1 MTSNV
6 GVRIP
11 RPTDANIII
20 KSKRKKMKKLFL
32 IIGAPGSGKTT
43 DASIIAGKNDNIVH
57 YSTGDMLREEV
68 ASGSELGQTIDGFIS
83 KGALVPLNIIIDTI
97 ISAIKNAPV
106 DNILIDGYPRSVE
119 QMTALDELLAKEDDI
134 ELVST
139 IEVRVSQ
146 EVAKDRI
153 LGRAADAKPGE
164 ERSDDSIDVFYDR
177 MKIYTDPLAEIQE
190 FYTKKNLLKVIN
202 GERELDPIVAEMEAF
217 IKSNI

>member
-1 MTSNV
+1 
-6 GVRIP
+6 
-11 RPTDANIII
+11 
-20 KSKRKKMKKLFL
+20 MKKLFL

-43 DASIIAGKNDNIVH
+43 DASIIAGKNENIVH

-119 QMTALDELLAKEDDI
+119 QMTALDELLATEDDI

-139 IEVRVSQ
+139 IEVRVSE

-164 ERSDDSIDVFYDR
+164 ERSDDSIEVFFDR

-190 FYTKKNLLKVIN
+190 FYTNKNLLEVIN
-202 GERELDPIVAEMEAF
+202 GERALEPIVEEMENF
-217 IKSNI
+217 IKSKI

>member
-1 MTSNV
+1 
-6 GVRIP
+6 
-11 RPTDANIII
+11 
-20 KSKRKKMKKLFL
+20 MKKLFL

-43 DASIIAGKNDNIVH
+43 DASIIAGKNENIVH

-68 ASGSELGQTIDGFIS
+68 ASGSELGQTIDSFIS

-119 QMTALDELLAKEDDI
+119 QMTALDELLATEDDI

-139 IEVRVSQ
+139 IEVRVSE

-164 ERSDDSIDVFYDR
+164 ERSDDSIEVFFDR

-190 FYTKKNLLKVIN
+190 FYTNKNLLEVIN
-202 GERELDPIVAEMEAF
+202 GERALEPIVEEMENF
-217 IKSNI
+217 IKSKI